1 MVGNQARVNHLTR
14 ESTAQVSLSRDLQ
27 QAALDA
33 RIKLNELISIDR
45 DLRLA
50 RTSAD
55 VNFVL
60 QQMASRAA
68 DANQAY
74 DGAVTIAAKDEDKL
88 LLKRAKAAF
97 NDYVATAQEIA
108 RLQHEII
115 GLRDRQLADAAAWSG
130 AFDTL
135 INGAAIATSANRHA
149 LESNLQQA
157 NSEFMRGALLSW
169 SRFVRSD
176 STQVNRIF
184 DALGTTTL
192 LLEESRG
199 MMRRPDER
207 AAIEELLKYPP
218 RYRSIVENQ
227 TRAVQQQTDLLL
239 ERAQP
244 QRADAS
250 DTMGLVAIGANQ
262 HAD

>member
-74 DGAVTIAAKDEDKL
+74 DGAVTIAAKDEDKQ

-115 GLRDRQLADAAAWSG
+115 GMRDQQLADAAAWSEG
-130 AFDTL
+130 VRYADQRR
-135 INGAAIATSANRHA
+135 GDRHLRQPSCA
-149 LESNLQQA
+149 GKQSPAGQLGVHA
-157 NSEFMRGALLSW
+157 
-169 SRFVRSD
+169 RSL
-176 STQVNRIF
+176 VVVEPLR
-184 DALGTTTL
+184 A
-192 LLEESRG
+192 
-199 MMRRPDER
+199 ER
-207 AAIEELLKYPP
+207 
-218 RYRSIVENQ
+218 
-227 TRAVQQQTDLLL
+227 
-239 ERAQP
+239 
-244 QRADAS
+244 
-250 DTMGLVAIGANQ
+250 Q
-262 HAD
+262 HAGEPHFRCARHDDPAARGVARHDAPSG